1 MHRYFIFLVIF
12 FHFSDPTTSSEFM
25 SHLEKIHIPV
35 WLLVSGCAVFFVP
48 GIYFIYDKYCKDE
61 HGGPWIKSAA
71 NCIVI
76 FYLLCGLSWSVVGKF
91 IHSGYIENMQNSAK
105 NSWKWYCTNA
115 LFSYPLWNLI
125 FMNTFFTLLCNVW
138 TRNIFFYGMK
148 NSYRVL
154 KIHTRQQDS
163 WDFPLLK
170 IEKKIKVKKEFH
182 FGK

>member
-1 MHRYFIFLVIF
+1 
-12 FHFSDPTTSSEFM
+12 M

-91 IHSGYIENMQNSAK
+91 IHSG
-105 NSWKWYCTNA
+105 C
-115 LFSYPLWNLI
+115 
-125 FMNTFFTLLCNVW
+125 
-138 TRNIFFYGMK
+138 
-148 NSYRVL
+148 
-154 KIHTRQQDS
+154 
-163 WDFPLLK
+163 
-170 IEKKIKVKKEFH
+170 KKIRKIVQKIRKNVKRSCT
-182 FGK
+182 

>member
-1 MHRYFIFLVIF
+1 
-12 FHFSDPTTSSEFM
+12 M

-115 LFSYPLWNLI
+115 LFFLSSVKFDIHEYILH
-125 FMNTFFTLLCNVW
+125 TLLCNIW

-163 WDFPLLK
+163 WDFLLLK
-170 IEKKIKVKKEFH
+170 IEKKSKKEFH